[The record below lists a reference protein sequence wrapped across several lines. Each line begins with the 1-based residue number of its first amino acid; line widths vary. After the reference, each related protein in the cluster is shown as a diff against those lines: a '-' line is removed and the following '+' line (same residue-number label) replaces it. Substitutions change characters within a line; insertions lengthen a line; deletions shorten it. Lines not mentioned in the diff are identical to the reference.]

1 MIKRVNHVAIE
12 MKNLD
17 EALKT
22 FENLLGHKA
31 AQVKEVPTRR

>member
-1 MIKRVNHVAIE
+1 MIKTVNHVAIAV
-12 MKNLD
+12 KNLD

-31 AQVKEVPTRR
+31 AQVKEVPDQ